1 MNKIS
6 LYKVT
11 LRISQ
16 SPKCWNFY
24 WLCTYLHTFAV
35 NYDRSVEL
43 PPVTS
48 GTLMRFY
55 SQLMNA
61 ELSKKKKKK
70 SIDSWPH
77 FSDSS
82 GTDPP
87 GVSDFWMHFTSVL
100 EKNLITAGRLMHV
113 LCILKRIFFVSLCSM
128 FHYQTLFLLVQRYN
142 YCLHLS
148 DYKSRRLSVY
158 LPYLSGSVLLQ

>member
-6 LYKVT
+6 LYKVM

-16 SPKCWNFY
+16 LSPKLWNFY
-24 WLCTYLHTFAV
+24 WLWPYLHTFAV

-55 SQLMNA
+55 SQLMKA
-61 ELSKKKKKK
+61 ELSKKKKE
-70 SIDSWPH
+70 SIDSWPR

-87 GVSDFWMHFTSVL
+87 PVSDF
-100 EKNLITAGRLMHV
+100 
-113 LCILKRIFFVSLCSM
+113 
-128 FHYQTLFLLVQRYN
+128 
-142 YCLHLS
+142 
-148 DYKSRRLSVY
+148 
-158 LPYLSGSVLLQ
+158 